1 MNKIFIVTGQ
11 IKTGKTTRLMKWVN
25 QQNNIDGILQPVIE
39 DKRFIYHIASRTLKE
54 LETNSKENI
63 TSIGKYNFSNETF
76 EWCKAIINDS
86 IKKNLD
92 WIIIDEVG
100 PLELNGKG
108 LEPAFSNLLSER
120 ENIKSKILVVVRQE
134 MLDKFLAHYKI
145 QNNEFE
151 IFELEE
157 I

>member
-1 MNKIFIVTGQ
+1 
-11 IKTGKTTRLMKWVN
+11 MKWVT
-25 QQNNIDGILQPVIE
+25 QQKNIDGILQPVIE
-39 DKRFIYHIASRTLKE
+39 GKRFVYHIESRTLKA

-76 EWCKAIINDS
+76 DWCKTIINES
-86 IKKNLD
+86 VKKNLN

-108 LEPAFSNLLSER
+108 LEPAFSNLLSRR
-120 ENIKSKILVVVRQE
+120 EKIESKILVVVRQE
-134 MLDKFLAHYKI
+134 ILDKFLIHYKL